1 MTEKKKVGR
10 PRGKASL
17 AKEAVE
23 TNEAWLKNKPSHS
36 TQNSSSLSSA
46 LQGIDTW
53 KQVRKSYDLGH
64 RNISDALAFDHV
76 KLSEGSDC
84 EYQKRNP
91 QAPKFNDLK
100 FTAESELRTI
110 KNRIKE
116 KASLGGKRGRA
127 DTFDEQVKQ
136 DPQALRLMT
145 KLMSKKITYEFTGL
159 ALAKLGIV
167 ASTSTIQRWLKAN
180 RSSAH

>member
-1 MTEKKKVGR
+1 MTDRKKVGR
-10 PRGKASL
+10 PKSKATL
-17 AKEAVE
+17 TKEAVE
-23 TNEAWLKNKPSHS
+23 ANESWLKIKPNHLA
-36 TQNSSSLSSA
+36 QNSSSLSNA

-53 KQVRKSYDLGH
+53 KQVRKSYNLGH

-76 KLSEGSDC
+76 ILSEGSDR
-84 EYQKRNP
+84 EHQKKNP
-91 QAPKFNDLK
+91 EAPKFNDLK
-100 FTAESELRTI
+100 ISAESELRTI

-116 KASLGGKRGRA
+116 KASLGGKRDRA

-136 DPQALRLMT
+136 DPQALSLMT
-145 KLMSKKITYEFTGL
+145 KLMGKKVTYEFTGL